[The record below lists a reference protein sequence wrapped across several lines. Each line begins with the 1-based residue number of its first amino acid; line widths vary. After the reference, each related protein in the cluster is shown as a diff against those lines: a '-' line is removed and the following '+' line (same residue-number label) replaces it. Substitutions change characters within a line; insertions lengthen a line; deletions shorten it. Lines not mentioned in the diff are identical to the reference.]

1 MTDAV
6 EPPGGPAADDRV
18 HRAVLHLLTGAWRTQ
33 ALHAMAE
40 LRIADHLARSAAGPR
55 RLAELTGTDP
65 GALARLLSYL
75 VGLGM
80 LRRTADGRFALTDA
94 GALLTDDHPDSMRG
108 LALTYGGPF
117 YRAWGS
123 LLYSL
128 RTGRDAFGEVFGA
141 PLFAYLAAH
150 PDLGRTF
157 QCSMSAGTSFFGAV
171 PECFDF
177 GGARVVAD
185 IGGGKGS
192 LLAAVLRAVDSVRG
206 VLFEAPHVVEDARR
220 HLGELGLLDRCTL
233 VSGDFFAEV
242 PVTADVYLLS
252 RVLHDWDDDGCLAVL
267 RAVARAMPA
276 HGRLL
281 ILERLMPEGDEDRIA
296 LASNLH
302 MLVMLPGARERTL
315 GEYRDLLAR
324 AGLAFLASHELP
336 LDVSL
341 LTAGPTAGA

>member
-1 MTDAV
+1 MTDVV
-6 EPPGGPAADDRV
+6 EPGGGSAAGDHV

-40 LRIADHLARSAAGPR
+40 LRIADHLARSAATTR

-65 GALARLLSYL
+65 DALARLLSYL

-80 LRRTADGRFALTDA
+80 LRRTEGGRFALTDA
-94 GALLTDDHPDSMRG
+94 GALLRDDHPDSMRG
-108 LALTYGGPF
+108 LALMYGGPS
-117 YRAWGS
+117 YQAWGS

-128 RTGRDAFGEVFGA
+128 RTGRDAFSEVFGA

-150 PDLGRTF
+150 PDLGGAF
-157 QCSMSAGTSFFGAV
+157 QRSMSAGTSFFGAV
-171 PECFDF
+171 PELFDF
-177 GGARVVAD
+177 GRARVVAD

-192 LLAAVLRAVDSVRG
+192 LLAEVLRAVDSVRG
-206 VLFEAPHVVEDARR
+206 VLFEAPHVIEDARR

-252 RVLHDWDDDGCLAVL
+252 RVLHDWDDDGCLALL
-267 RAVARAMPA
+267 RAVARAMPGHA
-276 HGRLL
+276 RLL
-281 ILERLMPEGDEDRIA
+281 VLERLMPEGDEDRLA
-296 LASNLH
+296 LAWNMQ

-315 GEYRDLLAR
+315 AEYRELLAG
-324 AGLAFLASHELP
+324 AGLTLRTSHELP

-341 LTAGPTAGA
+341 LTAGRTPDA